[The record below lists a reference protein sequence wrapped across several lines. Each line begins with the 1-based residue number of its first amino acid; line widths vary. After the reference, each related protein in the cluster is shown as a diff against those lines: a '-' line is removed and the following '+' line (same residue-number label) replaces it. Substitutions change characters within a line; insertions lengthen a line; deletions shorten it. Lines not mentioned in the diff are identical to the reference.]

1 MGLLAELQSHWR
13 NSMDELGM
21 HCDVAVVGAG
31 AAGIAAAVAAA
42 KAGADVV
49 LVERH
54 GFTGGLATTALVG
67 TICGL
72 YYRNPGRARYAVQGF
87 AREFADAV
95 QAKSQSKITR
105 FAEGLHF
112 LPYQPAVFHQEAVR
126 KLQQAGVHLLLRGH
140 VAGVQVYAR
149 QVRELRIQT
158 QSQILSVYPAA
169 VVDCSGTAQVSML
182 AGIERIR
189 EDSYQAGAFVFQVSG
204 LPEIVPEAFE
214 LEMIRWIK
222 RGIQVGGLDSTCER
236 LSIVPGSVSQGRALF
251 KLGMPVPFD
260 GSIACLTQY
269 ELDAR
274 ERSAAIVDYLNRNG
288 PLLANLNITAMAT
301 EVGIRTGERS
311 QGLAVLDE
319 AYVLACAKPDDGVAI
334 GAWPM
339 EFWGTQRKPE
349 MRYFAMD
356 DGYWI
361 TAGMLVSRHLD
372 NLYFAGRAFSAT
384 ETAMASARVI
394 GTCLG
399 TGYAAGALAAEFSNS
414 GTWQNAVPTIRRQQI
429 CAGDA

>member
-1 MGLLAELQSHWR
+1 
-13 NSMDELGM
+13 M

-42 KAGADVV
+42 KTGADVV

-72 YYRNPGRARYAVQGF
+72 YYRNPDEARYAVHGF
-87 AREFADAV
+87 AREFAEAV
-95 QAKSQSKITR
+95 QAKSRSKITQ

-112 LPYQPAVFHQEAVR
+112 LPYRPEAFHQIAVQQ
-126 KLQQAGVHLLLRGH
+126 LQQAGVHLLLRGH
-140 VAGVQVYAR
+140 VTGVQVEAR
-149 QVRELRIQT
+149 KITELRIQT
-158 QSQILSVYPAA
+158 QSQVLNIHPAT
-169 VVDCSGTAQVSML
+169 VVDCSGTAQVSLL

-189 EDSYQAGAFVFQVSG
+189 EESYQAGAFVFQVSG
-204 LPEIVPEAFE
+204 LPQIAPEALE
-214 LEMIRWIK
+214 LELIRWIK
-222 RGIQVGGLDSTCER
+222 RGIQTGGLDLWCER
-236 LSIVPGSVSQGRALF
+236 LSIVPGSLVQGRALF
-251 KLGMPVPFD
+251 KLGMPVLFD
-260 GSIACLTQY
+260 GSIACATQY

-274 ERSAAIVDYLNRNG
+274 ERSAAIVDYLSRNG
-288 PLLANLNITAMAT
+288 PLLANLSITAMAS

-319 AYVLACAKPDDGVAI
+319 AHVLACAKPDDGVAI

-339 EFWGTQRKPE
+339 EFWGTHRKPE

-372 NLYFAGRAFSAT
+372 NLFFAGRGFSAT
-384 ETAMASARVI
+384 ELAMASARVI

-399 TGYAAGALAAEFSNS
+399 TGYAAGCLAAEFSKS
-414 GTWQNAVPTIRRQQI
+414 GTWQNAIEKIRRLQMSTRS
-429 CAGDA
+429 